1 MYLLVNTCGAEGIV
15 ALAGVDGERSEQR
28 LPARGT
34 SEYLM
39 PAIRRVL
46 GDIKVGD
53 LLGIGVVFGPG
64 SFTGVRVG
72 LSAVKG
78 LCEAGGVG
86 IIAMSRLEL
95 VARGAGAPEGKT
107 AVALLDGGRG
117 EFYCGVYRGG
127 VKVWERLV
135 GREDALAAM
144 RLGAAVTCEA
154 RVVEIL
160 GDRVMVVGEPAGAE
174 MLRLMEERVRAG
186 AWSDVAT
193 VDANYLRRTD
203 AEIAA
208 EKKG

>member
-1 MYLLVNTCGAEGIV
+1 MYLLVNTCGGEGIV
-15 ALAGVDGERSEQR
+15 AFAGEGGVRAEER

-34 SEYLM
+34 SEFLM
-39 PAIRRVL
+39 PAIKRVL
-46 GDIKVGD
+46 GGVRVGE
-53 LLGIGVVFGPG
+53 LTGIGVVVGPG

-86 IIAMSRLEL
+86 MVAMSRLEL
-95 VARGAGAPEGKT
+95 VARDTGAGT

-117 EFYCGVYRGG
+117 EFYCGMFREG

-135 GREDALAAM
+135 GREDALTEM
-144 RLGAAVTCEA
+144 KLGIAVTCEA
-154 RVVEIL
+154 RVVEAL
-160 GDRVMVVGEPAGAE
+160 GDRLKLVGEPGGAE
-174 MLRLMEERVRAG
+174 MLGLVAERVRTRE
-186 AWSDVAT
+186 WSDVVT

-208 EKKG
+208 EKRG